1 MQRVWWRIG
10 WRNLG
15 RNRRRSLI
23 AAAALAFGYLSVV
36 VLMGWAK
43 GLVAEM
49 IGNGT
54 GVLSGQLQVHADD
67 FKPDENVHATIGG
80 REGTD
85 VAALIDIVRA
95 DPSVT
100 AASPRVYGAG
110 LVSTGSAT
118 AAGVFMGVD
127 PELEIDV
134 SLLLRV
140 IEEGRAPR
148 LGANE
153 ILIGAEMARAINASP
168 GDEVV
173 LVAPAID
180 GSIGNDLYTVSGVFK
195 TGLVDLD
202 RTFSVLP
209 IDALQFLIAME
220 EERVHEVA
228 ATIPDPWRAPDA
240 ATRLADAMAASG
252 LPVEVESW
260 VTMRPEMVEYATLSE
275 SFQWV
280 LLFIVFGVAIFGVA
294 NAMLMATFERRREF
308 AVMLALGTRPGGILA
323 SVVAESLSLGI
334 LGLVGGVVVTFPI
347 LVWWHLAPPDMSWL
361 FGEFTMQGALM
372 RPILRV
378 EYPWSMT
385 WQAGLALFITAVLAA
400 LYPALRA
407 ARVPPADTLS
417 DR

>member
-1 MQRVWWRIG
+1 MQHVWWLIG

-23 AAAALAFGYLSVV
+23 AAAALGFGYFSVV

-43 GLVAEM
+43 GLTAEM

-54 GVLSGQLQVHADD
+54 GVVTGQLQVHADD
-67 FKPDENVHATIGG
+67 FKPDESVHATIGG
-80 REGTD
+80 RAGTD
-85 VAALIDIVRA
+85 VRALVARVRSDPAVIAAA
-95 DPSVT
+95 
-100 AASPRVYGAG
+100 PRVYGGG

-118 AAGVFMGVD
+118 VAGVFMGVD
-127 PELEIDV
+127 PDLEVDV
-134 SLLLRV
+134 SLLLTV
-140 IEEGRAPR
+140 IEAGRAPV
-148 LGANE
+148 LGSNE
-153 ILIGAEMARAINASP
+153 ILIGFEMARTIKAAP

-180 GSIGNDLYTVSGVFK
+180 GSLGNDLYTVSGVFK

-202 RTFSVLP
+202 RTFAVLP
-209 IDALQFLIAME
+209 IDVLQSLMAMDVN
-220 EERVHEVA
+220 RIHEVA
-228 ATIPDPWRAPDA
+228 ATVPDAWRAEDA
-240 ATRLADAMAASG
+240 VTRLNAVMATG
-252 LPVEVESW
+252 EPPIEIESW
-260 VTMRPEMVEYATLSE
+260 VTTRPEMVEYATLME
-275 SFQWV
+275 SFQWI
-280 LLFIVFGVAIFGVA
+280 LLVIVFGVAIFGVA

-308 AVMLALGTRPGGILA
+308 AVMLALGTRPSGILA
-323 SVVAESLSLGI
+323 SVVAESLSLGV
-334 LGLVGGVVVTFPI
+334 LGLVGGVVFTFPI

-400 LYPALRA
+400 VYPAIRA
-407 ARVPPADTLS
+407 GRVPPADTLA
-417 DR
+417 D